1 MVRVR
6 TSRRVSGLRPS
17 DYDHE
22 IDLVNH
28 DEAELVQAQSS
39 DDATRGASTS
49 SHLASIAGQTEQDQ
63 GLQAGE
69 RTGNTSTATQQSSRD
84 ELTLAEE
91 QLQRDRSLP
100 TEELQHEASLPHPAL
115 RPSIEVQA
123 PTPDAFNEAS
133 HRIMPKR
140 PREKR
145 ETAIDIL
152 YENERGGFL
161 CGIALFSSQ
170 ALGGLDP
177 PAWTNA
183 YHKTS
188 PTSIHTAQVPDPTW
202 EWVWPEW
209 RINHQEG
216 MDDDGW
222 EYSFAFGKKFS
233 WHEARWWNSFVRR
246 RAWIRK
252 RAKKRLETIPSDP
265 QLLNTDYFIIRPASY
280 RSRTSNG
287 TSLASSRAPSK
298 LSSAEASISEADE
311 PLPDIEDIETLL
323 RTLRLARIDREK
335 REAVENYVEHGAD
348 LEALQREMHEIMSL
362 FVFQASRKQLLGH
375 LMRKHEETVAKLAE
389 KGTENKTGLTKRREA
404 LDAAITHAHEEVKR
418 LSYWSDMK
426 QMAENGELRS
436 SLEAEQ
442 GWYDTDAY
450 QGLDQSGPSAPNRG
464 KLPGPKGKDP
474 AS

>member
-6 TSRRVSGLRPS
+6 SSRRVPGLRPS

-22 IDLVNH
+22 IGLVNH
-28 DEAELVQAQSS
+28 DEAELVQGQSS
-39 DDATRGASTS
+39 DEATRGASTS
-49 SHLASIAGQTEQDQ
+49 SQLASLTEQTEQEQ
-63 GLQAGE
+63 GLRAGE
-69 RTGNTSTATQQSSRD
+69 RAGSTSAEPQPSSGD
-84 ELTLAEE
+84 EPTLAEE

-100 TEELQHEASLPHPAL
+100 QEELQHEASLPHPAL

-123 PTPDAFNEAS
+123 PTPDAFNEAR

-188 PTSIHTAQVPDPTW
+188 PTSIYTAQVPDPTW

-209 RINHQEG
+209 RVNHQEG

-233 WHEARWWNSFVRR
+233 WHSASWWNSFVRR

-252 RAKKRLETIPSDP
+252 RAKKKLETMPSDP
-265 QLLNTDYFIIRPASY
+265 QLLNADYFIVRPASY

-287 TSLASSRAPSK
+287 SSLASSRAPSK
-298 LSSAEASISEADE
+298 FSSAEASISEAEE

-335 REAVENYVEHGAD
+335 REAVENYLEHGTD
-348 LEALQREMHEIMSL
+348 LGALQGEMHEIMSL

-375 LMRKHEETVAKLAE
+375 LMRKHEETVAELAKE
-389 KGTENKTGLTKRREA
+389 ETENKAELTKRREA
-404 LDAAITHAHEEVKR
+404 
-418 LSYWSDMK
+418 
-426 QMAENGELRS
+426 
-436 SLEAEQ
+436 
-442 GWYDTDAY
+442 
-450 QGLDQSGPSAPNRG
+450 P
-464 KLPGPKGKDP
+464 
-474 AS
+474 